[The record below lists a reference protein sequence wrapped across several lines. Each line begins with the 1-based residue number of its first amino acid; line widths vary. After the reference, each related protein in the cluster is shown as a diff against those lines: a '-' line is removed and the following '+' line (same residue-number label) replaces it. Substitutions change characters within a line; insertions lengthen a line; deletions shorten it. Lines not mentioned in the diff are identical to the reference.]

1 MKPHN
6 IIVDRYKASP
16 DNLELGTY
24 GSYGNEI
31 LKFCFKDGW
40 DDTTS
45 VIAVFNSNLD
55 NPTSVLVES
64 DGICKVPH
72 EATDSVTNDGRITL
86 VGYKDN
92 AKIISLDLSFVVCNH
107 SAVDGEPPQEPTPD
121 IFQQILDVSKDAVD
135 TANEAKEI
143 ASKSYEETKQYAEQ
157 AKQSADSAAQNAEI
171 AKENADKV
179 VSVKDEVDS
188 AKQQALTEIDDS
200 KTNAVQAIGT
210 VEANAL
216 GAISK
221 SQSSAI
227 SSIQASEKNALDN
240 ISDLKS
246 SALSDIDDAKTSS
259 VNAVNSASQTAQSD
273 ITNLKTQ
280 SLEEID
286 AKKAESLQEI
296 STAKTDAVDTVRGVQ
311 SDAETAISKAKTG
324 ALENIATEKETSVKA
339 VNDAGSTATGA
350 IADAK
355 SDALSEIG
363 TAKTG
368 AVEAVTAEGD
378 KQAER
383 VQAIFPAVTEDDD
396 GKVPIVQ
403 NGAWTLGEVAQDAY
417 TRAESDVRY
426 APIESAIRPTA
437 NGNPAVC
444 EDSIAWA
451 FQGLKVY
458 GKSTQVVSTGAQLL
472 PTEQIKETTANGI
485 TFSPVGNGAYHV
497 YGTATADAT
506 GFFYGN
512 NFELLPGTYT
522 MSVNPEID
530 TSKIKVCL
538 SDLKGISYVDIG
550 RNTNKSTQEIKS
562 AVQVALLLRVY
573 TGQTVDHTVYPM
585 LVEGSTVKPWEPYTG
600 GKPSPS
606 PEYPQPIVS
615 AGDGGSI
622 DLTVSNGASL
632 SQSMTIATPTGL
644 PGIPVDS
651 GGNYT
656 DAEGQ
661 QSACDVKDYGTGKYT
676 QMVGHI
682 ESYNSENI
690 TTPYMSTTGQLST
703 GAEVYYILDEP
714 VVTDIS
720 ADELTAYRVLTTYS
734 GTTVVSTAEPVAGIE
749 ARYVADPQK
758 YIDKQVEAAVSKAI
772 TAAVK
777 LSGGNA

>member
-6 IIVDRYKASP
+6 IVVDGYKASP

-72 EATDSVTNDGRITL
+72 EATDSITNDGRITL

-92 AKIISLDLSFVVCNH
+92 AKIISLDLSFVVYNH
-107 SAVDGEPPQEPTPD
+107 SAVDGEPPQEPTPN

-179 VSVKDEVDS
+179 VSVKYEVDS

-200 KTNAVQAIGT
+200 KTNAVHAIGT
-210 VEANAL
+210 AEANAL

-286 AKKAESLQEI
+286 AKKAESLQDI
-296 STAKTDAVDTVRGVQ
+296 STAKTDAVDTVQGAQ

-324 ALENIATEKETSVKA
+324 ALENIATEKEASVKA
-339 VNDAGSTATGA
+339 VNDAGSTATSA

-355 SDALSEIG
+355 SDALSEIE

-383 VQAIFPAVTEDDD
+383 VQAIFPAVTADDN

-417 TRAESDVRY
+417 TRAESDARY
-426 APIESAIRPTA
+426 APIESSIRPTA

-444 EDSIAWA
+444 EDSIAWS

-458 GKSTQVVSTGAQLL
+458 GKSTQD
-472 PTEQIKETTANGI
+472 
-485 TFSPVGNGAYHV
+485 
-497 YGTATADAT
+497 GT
-506 GFFYGN
+506 
-512 NFELLPGTYT
+512 
-522 MSVNPEID
+522 
-530 TSKIKVCL
+530 
-538 SDLKGISYVDIG
+538 
-550 RNTNKSTQEIKS
+550 
-562 AVQVALLLRVY
+562 
-573 TGQTVDHTVYPM
+573 
-585 LVEGSTVKPWEPYTG
+585 
-600 GKPSPS
+600 PS
-606 PEYPQPIVS
+606 PENPVPIVS

-622 DLTVSNGASL
+622 GLTVSNSADQ
-632 SQSMTIATPTGL
+632 SQQLTISTPNGL

-651 GGNYT
+651 GGSYV
-656 DAEGQ
+656 DASGQ
-661 QSACDVKDYGTGKYT
+661 QLLCDVVDLDAKALISNIVKATFNGGFVSNGGIANGLFKAQHTFYESLRNLNIPSICDMFVKGSGDT
-676 QMVGHI
+676 QRYVVSFGFLYVQI
-682 ESYNSENI
+682 DVSILKNRENSTIDDVNAFFAEHPVTVIAQRSAPI
-690 TTPYMSTTGQLST
+690 TTPLSDE
-703 GAEVYYILDEP
+703 EV
-714 VVTDIS
+714 
-720 ADELTAYRVLTTYS
+720 AAYRALTTYP
-734 GTTVVSTAEPVAGIE
+734 GTTVVSTTESVAGIE
-749 ARYVADPQK
+749 AQYVVDPQK
-758 YIDKQVEAAVSKAI
+758 YIEKQVEAAVSKAI

>member
-6 IIVDRYKASP
+6 IVVDGYKASP

-24 GSYGNEI
+24 GSYGNET

-121 IFQQILDVSKDAVD
+121 IFQQILDVSKEAVD

-200 KTNAVQAIGT
+200 KTNAVQAVGT

-246 SALSDIDDAKTSS
+246 SALSDINDAKTSS

-286 AKKAESLQEI
+286 AKKTESLQEI
-296 STAKTDAVDTVRGVQ
+296 STAKTDAVDTVQGVQ

-324 ALENIATEKETSVKA
+324 ALENIATEKEASVKA

-355 SDALSEIG
+355 SDALSEIE
-363 TAKTG
+363 TAQTG

-417 TRAESDVRY
+417 TRAESDARY
-426 APIESAIRPTA
+426 APIESVIRPTA

-444 EDSIAWA
+444 EGSIAWS

-458 GKSTQVVSTGAQLL
+458 GKSTQD
-472 PTEQIKETTANGI
+472 
-485 TFSPVGNGAYHV
+485 
-497 YGTATADAT
+497 GT
-506 GFFYGN
+506 
-512 NFELLPGTYT
+512 
-522 MSVNPEID
+522 
-530 TSKIKVCL
+530 
-538 SDLKGISYVDIG
+538 
-550 RNTNKSTQEIKS
+550 
-562 AVQVALLLRVY
+562 
-573 TGQTVDHTVYPM
+573 
-585 LVEGSTVKPWEPYTG
+585 
-600 GKPSPS
+600 PS
-606 PEYPQPIVS
+606 PESPVPIVS
-615 AGDGGSI
+615 AGGGGSI
-622 DLTVSNGASL
+622 GLTVSNSADQ
-632 SQSMTIATPTGL
+632 SQSITLSTPNGL
-644 PGIPVDS
+644 LGIPVTS
-651 GGNYT
+651 GGNFT
-656 DAEGQ
+656 DVGGQ
-661 QSACDVKDYGTGKYT
+661 RLVCDVKDYVTGEYT
-676 QMVGHI
+676 QNCYGVVFDGSEDETWNI
-682 ESYNSENI
+682 EEGTSLGRRYTLNLSPSCLTSDLNNINSLNSVFKLGARGSTYSTPYVYTIAGNNI
-690 TTPYMSTTGQLST
+690 YVSLSGSETLAEFRDFLSMHPMQLLAVMTTPIVAPIP
-703 GAEVYYILDEP
+703 AE
-714 VVTDIS
+714 
-720 ADELTAYRVLTTYS
+720 ELAAYRALTTYS